1 MLSTPQQNNPS
12 VSLSADSSLCTREPW
27 ALPRQLDKLEFDEQV
42 ENLYFMQQSKKG
54 VRKNE
59 RELVVEN

>member
-1 MLSTPQQNNPS
+1 MVCRDVACIACHSMINCRK
-12 VSLSADSSLCTREPW
+12 V
-27 ALPRQLDKLEFDEQV
+27 LDKLEFDEQL
-42 ENLYFMQQSKKG
+42 ENMYFMQKSKKG

>member
-1 MLSTPQQNNPS
+1 M
-12 VSLSADSSLCTREPW
+12 VALCVRMWYDKLTG
-27 ALPRQLDKLEFDEQV
+27 KLEFDEQL
-42 ENLYFMQQSKKG
+42 ENLYFMQKSKKG